1 MAEYEDLL
9 YTQLSKI
16 LEPYEARSLIEGFR
30 DETINKFKGKLIN
43 DIKDCE
49 SEIKEMKII
58 KDTINNKT
66 YGFPSIST
74 NLLINLIKCEV
85 LE

>member
-1 MAEYEDLL
+1 MSEYEDLL
-9 YTQLSKI
+9 YNQLVKT
-16 LEPYEARSLIEGFR
+16 LEPCEARSLIEGFK
-30 DETINKFKGKLIN
+30 DEIVNKFKGKLIN

-49 SEIKEMKII
+49 SEIKEVKVI
-58 KDTINNKT
+58 KDNINHKS